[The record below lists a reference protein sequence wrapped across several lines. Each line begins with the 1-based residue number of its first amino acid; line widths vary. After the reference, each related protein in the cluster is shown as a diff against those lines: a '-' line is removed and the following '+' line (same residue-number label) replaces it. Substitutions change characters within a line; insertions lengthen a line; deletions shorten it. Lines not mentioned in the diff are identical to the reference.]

1 MFPVLRQLSVTR
13 CDATGRR
20 TVTDDLIGRPFLDQ
34 LDVIL
39 VDLGDHSLRING
51 MVREPSLDPD
61 LPVLWQS
68 ELAIGAS
75 LSAAELSQSS
85 RVARLLIRVGS
96 HAAENLRTQGTSGHD
111 RFRLF
116 QQLHN
121 LVQYQ
126 SHLRLLLVPPVLW
139 NHVEHKCAP
148 IGRWK
153 GNTVGACQRRG
164 IEVRTYDETR
174 PLDGLVVPEFLEYL
188 RDKAARKGA

>member
-13 CDATGRR
+13 CDATGRQ

-39 VDLGDHSLRING
+39 VDLGDHSLLTNG

-85 RVARLLIRVGS
+85 RVAHLLIRVGS
-96 HAAENLRTQGTSGHD
+96 HAAENLRTQMTSGHD

-164 IEVRTYDETR
+164 IEVRTYDDAR

-188 RDKAARKGA
+188 RDKAARKSA